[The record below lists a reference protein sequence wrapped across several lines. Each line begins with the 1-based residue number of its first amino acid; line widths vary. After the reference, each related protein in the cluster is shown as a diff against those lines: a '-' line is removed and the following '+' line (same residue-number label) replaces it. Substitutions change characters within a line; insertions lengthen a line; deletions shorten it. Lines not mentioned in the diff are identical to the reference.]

1 MVTESQ
7 KDNLYGGIKGVCM
20 NYLIV
25 VAHSGDEIL
34 GCGGTIQKLIKSG
47 AGVSVCVL
55 DGKKSYGERKEED
68 TLPDHR
74 MVLSSIGLKIENL
87 WTLDTKKETVAFS
100 SLVSFIEKCMVD
112 NDIDSIITYHPAV
125 GDRERREAARATQ
138 KASQLYK
145 RNRDLRPLVAL
156 MYMEFPSAT
165 DVTLDPTVRW
175 FSPNFYVTLSKDML
189 EKKEKAITL
198 MNRKDTVT
206 SAETIRGVAA
216 MRGAQSGSLYSEAF
230 ESVYIRV

>member
-1 MVTESQ
+1 
-7 KDNLYGGIKGVCM
+7 M

-34 GCGGTIQKLIKSG
+34 GCGGTIQKLIESG

-55 DGKKSYGERKEED
+55 DGKRRYGERMNEEII
-68 TLPDHR
+68 PDHR
-74 MVLSSIGLKIENL
+74 MALSSFGVNGNNL
-87 WTLDTKKETVAFS
+87 WTLEERREAVPFS
-100 SLVSFIEKCMVD
+100 YLVSFIERCMVE
-112 NDIDSIITYHPAV
+112 NNIDSIITYHPAV

-145 RNRDLRPLVAL
+145 KNKDLRPLVAL
-156 MYMEFPSAT
+156 MYMEFPSST
-165 DVTLDPTVRW
+165 DVSLDPTVRW
-175 FSPNFYVTLSKDML
+175 FSPNFYVTLTKEML
-189 EKKEKAITL
+189 EKKEKAVTL
-198 MNRKDTVT
+198 LRGLDAVT

-216 MRGAQSGSLYSEAF
+216 IRGAQSGSVYSEAF

>member
-1 MVTESQ
+1 
-7 KDNLYGGIKGVCM
+7 M

-34 GCGGTIQKLIKSG
+34 GCGGTIQKLVKSG
-47 AGVSVCVL
+47 AGVFICVL
-55 DGKKSYGERKEED
+55 DGKRSYGERNAEE

-74 MVLSSIGLKIENL
+74 MALSSFGINSDNL
-87 WTLDTKKETVAFS
+87 WKLERRRDTQSFS
-100 SLVSFIEKCMVD
+100 SLVSFIEKCMVE
-112 NDIDSIITYHPAV
+112 NNIDSIITYHPAV
-125 GDRERREAARATQ
+125 GDRERREACRATQ

-145 RNRDLRPLVAL
+145 RNNDVRPLVSL
-156 MYMEFPSAT
+156 MYMEFPSST
-165 DVTLDPTVRW
+165 DISLDPTVRW
-175 FSPNFYVTLSKDML
+175 FSPNFYVTLSKEML

-198 MNRKDTVT
+198 MSGMDAVT

-216 MRGAQSGSLYSEAF
+216 MRGAQSGSVYSEAF

>member
-1 MVTESQ
+1 
-7 KDNLYGGIKGVCM
+7 M
-20 NYLIV
+20 NYLVV

-34 GCGGTIQKLIKSG
+34 GCGGTMQKLIKSG

-55 DGKKSYGERKEED
+55 DGKKSYGERTPKE
-68 TLPDHR
+68 TIPDHR
-74 MVLSSIGLKIENL
+74 IALSSFGMDTDNL
-87 WTLDTKKETVAFS
+87 WMLEKKKEGVSFS
-100 SLVSFIEKCMVD
+100 YLVSFIEKCMIE
-112 NDIDSIITYHPAV
+112 NDIDSLITYHPAV

-145 RNRDLRPLVAL
+145 RNRDIRPLVSL

-165 DVTLDPTVRW
+165 DISLDPTVRW
-175 FSPNFYVTLSKDML
+175 FSPNFYVSLSREML

-198 MNRKDTVT
+198 MSGMDAVT

-216 MRGAQSGSLYSEAF
+216 MRGAQSGSMYGEAF

>member
-1 MVTESQ
+1 
-7 KDNLYGGIKGVCM
+7 M
-20 NYLIV
+20 NYLVV

-34 GCGGTIQKLIKSG
+34 GCGGTIQKLIESG

-55 DGKKSYGERKEED
+55 DGKKSYGERSSEE
-68 TLPDHR
+68 TIPDHR
-74 MVLSSIGLKIENL
+74 IALSSFGMNTDNL
-87 WTLDTKKETVAFS
+87 WMLDKKKENVPFS
-100 SLVSFIEKCMVD
+100 CLVSFIERCMIENNVD
-112 NDIDSIITYHPAV
+112 SLITYHPAV

-145 RNRDLRPLVAL
+145 RNRDVRPLVAL
-156 MYMEFPSAT
+156 MYMELPSST
-165 DVTLDPTVRW
+165 DISLDPTVRW
-175 FSPNFYVTLSKDML
+175 FSPNFYVTLSKQML

-198 MNRKDTVT
+198 MSGMDAVT

-216 MRGAQSGSLYSEAF
+216 MRGAQSGSMYSEAF

>member
-1 MVTESQ
+1 
-7 KDNLYGGIKGVCM
+7 M

-34 GCGGTIQKLIKSG
+34 GCGGTIQKLVKSG
-47 AGVSVCVL
+47 AGVSICVL
-55 DGKKSYGERKEED
+55 DGKRSYGERNAEE

-74 MVLSSIGLKIENL
+74 MALSSFGINSENL
-87 WTLDTKKETVAFS
+87 WKLERRRDTQSFS
-100 SLVSFIEKCMVD
+100 SLVSFIEKCMVE
-112 NDIDSIITYHPAV
+112 NNIDSIITYHPAV
-125 GDRERREAARATQ
+125 GDRERREACRATQ

-145 RNRDLRPLVAL
+145 RNNDVRPLVSL
-156 MYMEFPSAT
+156 MYMEFPSST
-165 DVTLDPTVRW
+165 DISLDPTVRW
-175 FSPNFYVTLSKDML
+175 FSPNFYVTLSKEML

-198 MNRKDTVT
+198 MSGMDAVT

-216 MRGAQSGSLYSEAF
+216 MRGAQSGSVYSEAF

>member
-1 MVTESQ
+1 
-7 KDNLYGGIKGVCM
+7 M

-34 GCGGTIQKLIKSG
+34 GCGGTIQKLVKSG
-47 AGVSVCVL
+47 AGGSICVL
-55 DGKKSYGERKEED
+55 DGKRSYGERNAEE

-74 MVLSSIGLKIENL
+74 MALSSFGINSDNL
-87 WTLDTKKETVAFS
+87 WKLERRRDTQSFS
-100 SLVSFIEKCMVD
+100 SLVSFIEKCMVE
-112 NDIDSIITYHPAV
+112 NNIDSIITYHPAV
-125 GDRERREAARATQ
+125 GDRERREACRATQ

-145 RNRDLRPLVAL
+145 RNNDVRPLVSL
-156 MYMEFPSAT
+156 MYMEFPSST
-165 DVTLDPTVRW
+165 DISLDPTVRW
-175 FSPNFYVTLSKDML
+175 FSPNFYVTLSKEML

-198 MNRKDTVT
+198 MSGMDAVT

-216 MRGAQSGSLYSEAF
+216 MRGAQSGSVYSEAF

>member
-1 MVTESQ
+1 
-7 KDNLYGGIKGVCM
+7 M

-34 GCGGTIQKLIKSG
+34 GCGGTIQKLIQSG

-55 DGKKSYGERKEED
+55 DGKRSYGERKKEE
-68 TLPDHR
+68 TVPDHR
-74 MVLSSIGLKIENL
+74 VALSSFGLKADNL
-87 WTLDTKKETVAFS
+87 WMLENRRETVSFS
-100 SLVSFIEKCMVD
+100 SLVSFIEKCMME
-112 NDIDSIITYHPAV
+112 NNIDSIITYHPAV

-145 RNRDLRPLVAL
+145 RNKDLRPLVSL
-156 MYMEFPSAT
+156 MYMEFPSST
-165 DVTLDPTVRW
+165 DVSLDPTVRW
-175 FSPNFYVTLSKDML
+175 FSPNFYVTLSKEML

-198 MNRKDTVT
+198 MSGLNAVT

-216 MRGAQSGSLYSEAF
+216 TRGAQSGSVYSEAF

>member
-1 MVTESQ
+1 
-7 KDNLYGGIKGVCM
+7 M

-34 GCGGTIQKLIKSG
+34 GCGGTIQKLVKSG
-47 AGVSVCVL
+47 AGVSICVL
-55 DGKKSYGERKEED
+55 DGKRSYGERNAEE

-74 MVLSSIGLKIENL
+74 MALSSFGINSDNL
-87 WTLDTKKETVAFS
+87 WKLERRRDTQSFS
-100 SLVSFIEKCMVD
+100 SLVSFIEKCMVE
-112 NDIDSIITYHPAV
+112 NNIDSIITYHPAV
-125 GDRERREAARATQ
+125 GDRERREACRATQ

-145 RNRDLRPLVAL
+145 RNNDVRPLVSL
-156 MYMEFPSAT
+156 MYMEFPSST
-165 DVTLDPTVRW
+165 DISLDPTVRW
-175 FSPNFYVTLSKDML
+175 FSPNFYVTLSKEML

-198 MNRKDTVT
+198 MSGMDAVT

-216 MRGAQSGSLYSEAF
+216 MRGAQSGSVYSEAF